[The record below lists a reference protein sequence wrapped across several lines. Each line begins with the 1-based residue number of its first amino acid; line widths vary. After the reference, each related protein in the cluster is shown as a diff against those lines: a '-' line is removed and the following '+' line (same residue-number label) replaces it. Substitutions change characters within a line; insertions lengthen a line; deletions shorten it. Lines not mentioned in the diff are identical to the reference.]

1 MDSNKNLNEQLFERA
16 VTIDD
21 QHESEYQLQKA
32 KPSPSVPFGLPT
44 GQKASEQRDQ
54 LLCSN

>member
-1 MDSNKNLNEQLFERA
+1 MDPNKNSNEQLFMRA
-16 VTIDD
+16 VSIED